1 LNFEWLLGSKF
12 QMESMVQYQTSTI
25 SLTHHDV
32 SSTCSK
38 EAYIFRKNH
47 NSSDI
52 FYVNMS
58 QDSEKTTTT
67 LGHDEN
73 SGAQSEPIT
82 SPPNPNIAVQ
92 GSIIS
97 PTSAAQT
104 VSVVKTTGPA
114 SSSNEASS
122 GIPGQAS
129 STNEVFLIKLRS
141 LEQASSFNEASSSFL
156 QV

>member
-1 LNFEWLLGSKF
+1 
-12 QMESMVQYQTSTI
+12 MESMVQYQTSTI

-73 SGAQSEPIT
+73 IGAQSEPIT

-92 GSIIS
+92 GSIMS
-97 PTSAAQT
+97 PTAAAQT
-104 VSVVKTTGPA
+104 VSLSETT
-114 SSSNEASS
+114 
-122 GIPGQAS
+122 GQAS
-129 STNEVFLIKLRS
+129 STNEVSPGNTGKASSTNEAILNKLRS
-141 LEQASSFNEASSSFL
+141 LERASSYNEVSSTFL
-156 QV
+156 HPQGEEIK